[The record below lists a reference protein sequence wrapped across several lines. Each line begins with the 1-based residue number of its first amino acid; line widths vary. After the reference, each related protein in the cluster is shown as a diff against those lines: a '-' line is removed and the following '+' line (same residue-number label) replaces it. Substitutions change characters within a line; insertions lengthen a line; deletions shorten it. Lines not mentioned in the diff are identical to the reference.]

1 MTSLQT
7 SAVTLLAL
15 DLACPKCGTKPNIR
29 IVPELA
35 AMVREA
41 DPHQVLGTWGC
52 QGRQCSEKVLI
63 TARMIQRATEPSL
76 TRGRAAV

>member
-1 MTSLQT
+1 MAVQT
-7 SAVTLLAL
+7 SAVTLLEL
-15 DLACPKCGTKPNIR
+15 DLDCPKCGTKPNIR
-29 IVPELA
+29 IVPELM
-35 AMVREA
+35 AMVQRA
-41 DPHQVLGTWGC
+41 DPDQILGTWGC

>member
-1 MTSLQT
+1 MIPQT

-15 DLACPKCGTKPNIR
+15 DLACPKCGTRPNIR
-29 IVPELA
+29 IVPELTVL
-35 AMVREA
+35 VRHA
-41 DPHQVLGTWGC
+41 DPDLVLGTWGC

-63 TARMIQRATEPSL
+63 TARMIQHATEPSL